1 MLLTIRWSKILECPH
16 IGGHHTAKNWRCPD
30 TVDTNGLKSMI
41 SGVVVVLA
49 AAAAAASISVLEN
62 SGERSH

>member
-1 MLLTIRWSKILECPH
+1 MWSKILGCPH
-16 IGGHHTAKNWRCPD
+16 IGGHHKAINWRCPD

-41 SGVVVVLA
+41 SGVVVVLV
-49 AAAAAASISVLEN
+49 AAAASISVLEN